1 MKKLALAAVAV
12 FALSSC
18 GGASTSDTTSAPTTI
33 ATSAPDVTKIET
45 FTLTVGEN
53 SGATNVIS
61 FVKGSNVELT
71 IVNPEADDE
80 VHLHGYDLTTG
91 DLPKGEKG
99 IISFVADEAG
109 DFEVESH
116 VSEKV
121 LSIVRVTE

>member
-33 ATSAPDVTKIET
+33 ATSAPNVTKIET

>member
-1 MKKLALAAVAV
+1 MKKFALAAVAV

-18 GGASTSDTTSAPTTI
+18 GGTSTSDTTISTDTTAI
-33 ATSAPDVTKIET
+33 ASTENTEK

-53 SGATNVIS
+53 SCETNIIS
-61 FVKGSNVELT
+61 FTKGSNVELT

-91 DLPKGEKG
+91 ELPKGETAV
-99 IISFVADEAG
+99 ISFVADKAG

-116 VSEKV
+116 ISEEV
-121 LSIVRVTE
+121 LSIVRISE